1 MNTNKK
7 ITLPAWINWMVRQ
20 LIPNIGTIVVV
31 LSLLFV
37 FEARAA
43 GLNAVTS
50 SSTISYQG
58 TLFTAGGTAVNS
70 SVGLTFRL
78 YNIQSGGTALWTEAH
93 IGANAVPVSNGLFNV
108 SLGSIT
114 PIPSSVWTNSAVYLG
129 VQVEGDSAELSPRE
143 LIGSVPFANH
153 ASNVPQILGS
163 IMCDNCGNLTEGV
176 SQSKWVTVKGATAD
190 DLIQVTAT
198 TTGSPLLITMNMTYS
213 SPQSVDKYCAIA
225 VLQDTQII
233 RFLNGDGS
241 HALSDYFSCSSSY
254 VLTDLPAG
262 TYTFRAMAWTAA
274 SGGDITWIYQR
285 QIAVIEY

>member
-7 ITLPAWINWMVRQ
+7 IAFPAWTKWMIRQ

-31 LSLLFV
+31 LSLLFY
-37 FEARAA
+37 FEVRAA
-43 GLNAVTS
+43 GLSAGTS
-50 SSTISYQG
+50 PSTISYQG
-58 TLFTAGGTAVNS
+58 TLFTAGGAAVNAN
-70 SVGLTFRL
+70 VGLTFRL
-78 YNIQSGGTALWTEAH
+78 YNVQSGGTALWTEAH
-93 IGANAVPVSNGLFNV
+93 SGANAVPVSNGLFNV

-114 PIPSSVWTNSAVYLG
+114 PIPSSVWNNSAVYLG

-143 LIGSVPFANH
+143 LIGSVPFARY
-153 ASNVPQILGS
+153 AANVPQVLGS

-176 SQSKWVTVKGATAD
+176 SESKWVTVKGATVD
-190 DLIQVTAT
+190 DLIQVTVT
-198 TTGSPLLITMNMTYS
+198 TTGRPLLITMNTIYS
-213 SPQSVDKYCAIA
+213 SPQSVDKFCAIA
-225 VLQDTQII
+225 ILRDTQIV

-262 TYTFRAMAWTAA
+262 TYTFRAMAWTTA